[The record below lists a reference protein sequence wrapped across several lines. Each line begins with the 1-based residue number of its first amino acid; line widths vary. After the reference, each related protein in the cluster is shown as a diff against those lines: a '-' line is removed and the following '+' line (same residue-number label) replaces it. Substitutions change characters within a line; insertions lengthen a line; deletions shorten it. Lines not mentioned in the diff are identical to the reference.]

1 MPVLAPGLA
10 DALIGDPDPPVL
22 LGLEEH
28 LLDAHAVLL
37 LDVGAV
43 AELAAGA
50 AQALGQL
57 VAQRLELG
65 QREHPRAP
73 ARADR
78 PLEPLAGPGRAEQ
91 LGELV
96 LQARDL
102 IQERAPGGPLVGRG
116 PREY

>member
-10 DALIGDPDPPVL
+10 DVLVGDPNPLVL

-50 AQALGQL
+50 GEALGQG

-65 QREHPRAP
+65 QREHPRTS

-78 PLEPLAGPGRAEQ
+78 PLEPLPGPGRAEQ

-102 IQERAPGGPLVGRG
+102 IEERAPG
-116 PREY
+116 